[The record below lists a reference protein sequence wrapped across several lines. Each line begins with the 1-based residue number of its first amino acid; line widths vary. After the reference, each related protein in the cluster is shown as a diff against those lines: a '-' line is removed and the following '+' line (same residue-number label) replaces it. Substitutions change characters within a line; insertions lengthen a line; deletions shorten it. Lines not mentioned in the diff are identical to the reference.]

1 MSKNPHFNLE
11 KDKDVAVTFLLL
23 GLNLKTM
30 HFYQQGLAM
39 RRAEKKGRQM

>member
-1 MSKNPHFNLE
+1 MLENPHFNLK

-30 HFYQQGLAM
+30 HFYRQGLAM
-39 RRAEKKGRQM
+39 RKAEKKGRQL